1 MFSAYKFKYWLD
13 WHFWIIFTL
22 FVHFFKLFVY
32 FYTLRSVTT
41 STRSIT
47 GSDVDETTSSEDG
60 NFYEDQQKNN
70 SNIPRHLPPSGARL
84 QKSKTFVARGSR
96 RQRDCYAS
104 TNNCYGKV
112 GMLKKLICSVIFFFK
127 NILTVSRDSNPRT
140 CFSRWFDSRTNFS
153 LKYA

>member
-1 MFSAYKFKYWLD
+1 MNGCINYTVIFLIFFENRFLKTGLHKKSCSRLTNLSTDQIHTFELFL
-13 WHFWIIFTL
+13 HFL
-22 FVHFFKLFVY
+22 FIFFKLFVY

-112 GMLKKLICSVIFFFK
+112 GMMK
-127 NILTVSRDSNPRT
+127 N
-140 CFSRWFDSRTNFS
+140 
-153 LKYA
+153 